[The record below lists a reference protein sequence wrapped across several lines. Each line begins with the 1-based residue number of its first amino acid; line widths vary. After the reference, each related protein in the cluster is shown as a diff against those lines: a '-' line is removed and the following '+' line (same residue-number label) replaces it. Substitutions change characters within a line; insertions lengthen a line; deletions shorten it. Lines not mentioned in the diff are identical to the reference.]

1 MKLRKV
7 ARRPHLACRP
17 WTERERAIV
26 WRGLTGRM
34 AIAIEPLLGLLFF
47 SGLAYGIVWRSRVAK
62 PHDLW
67 ILSPVFA
74 LVALA
79 FGVYFIAVMFA
90 PLSAFF
96 HTRKPIYQIDG
107 YVRYRGPD
115 PDSDLGSS
123 GYVAVLFEDRELC
136 CEWECYGT
144 KKLPELTI
152 AAMTEFSEYGGI
164 HKIDG
169 KSTGVL
175 PDEPMP
181 LLAIG
186 IAPRPPLNP
195 D

>member
-1 MKLRKV
+1 MKLRKIQM
-7 ARRPHLACRP
+7 RQHLASRP
-17 WTERERAIV
+17 WTDRERFVV
-26 WRGLTGRM
+26 WRGMTGRA
-34 AIAIEPLLGLLFF
+34 AIAIEPLLGTLFF
-47 SGLAYGIVWRSRVAK
+47 GFLTWGVIWRARVSK

-67 ILSPVFA
+67 ILSPLFGLMALGFA
-74 LVALA
+74 L
-79 FGVYFIAVMFA
+79 YFIAVMVA
-90 PLSAFF
+90 PLIAYMQ
-96 HTRKPIYQIDG
+96 TYKPIYVLDG

-115 PDSDLGSS
+115 TDSDLGSS

-144 KKLPELTI
+144 KKLPSLTL

-175 PDEPMP
+175 PDTDLP

-186 IAPRPPLNP
+186 IAGNHGLYE
-195 D
+195 